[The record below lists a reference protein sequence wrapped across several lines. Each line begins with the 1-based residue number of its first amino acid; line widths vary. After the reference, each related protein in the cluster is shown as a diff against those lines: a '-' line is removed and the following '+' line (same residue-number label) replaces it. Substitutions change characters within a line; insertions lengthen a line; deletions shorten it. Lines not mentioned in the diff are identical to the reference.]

1 MFAAP
6 EGAGSLAGRAQAD
19 MNKNILGRTTFARD
33 AYAVIRSMLLDEA
46 RFAPGEKISVE
57 SLSRDLAVSR
67 SPVWA
72 AISRLEAEGLLHVVP
87 RQGVF
92 AIAFNEKKV
101 IEIFEARETLETAA
115 ARLAA
120 ARMTDEHHAVMSRAL
135 THQAHAIETRD
146 LAAYRASNLDFHH
159 GLLAAAK
166 NAVIEAMLKS
176 LYAQTQAMCNGRIAP
191 ASGWDRLRQNV
202 SEHRQT
208 LDRLALHDEDG
219 AEQAARQH
227 VRQLLKTILARDN

>member
-1 MFAAP
+1 M
-6 EGAGSLAGRAQAD
+6 S
-19 MNKNILGRTTFARD
+19 KNILGRTTFARD

-46 RFAPGEKISVE
+46 RFAPGEKISIE
-57 SLSRDLAVSR
+57 ALSRDLAVSR

-72 AISRLEAEGLLHVVP
+72 AISRLEAEGLLRVVP

-92 AIAFNEKKV
+92 AIAFDEKQV
-101 IEIFEARETLETAA
+101 IEIFEARETLESAA

-120 ARMTDEHHAVMSRAL
+120 ARMTNEDHAAMNQAL
-135 THQAHAIETRD
+135 TRQAQGIETHD
-146 LAAYRASNLDFHH
+146 LAAYRAANLDFHH

-166 NAVIEAMLKS
+166 NSVIEAMLKS

-191 ASGWDRLRQNV
+191 VSGWDQLRQNL

-208 LDRLALHDEDG
+208 LDRLALHDEAG
-219 AEQAARQH
+219 AEQAARRH
-227 VRQLLKTILARDN
+227 VRQLLKTMLAREN